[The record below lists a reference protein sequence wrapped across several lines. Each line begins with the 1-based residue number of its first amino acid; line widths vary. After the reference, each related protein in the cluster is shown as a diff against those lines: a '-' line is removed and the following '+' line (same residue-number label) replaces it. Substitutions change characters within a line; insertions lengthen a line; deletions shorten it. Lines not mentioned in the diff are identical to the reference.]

1 LKPAPGRYW
10 AGMSQEN
17 EEIVRAVYDAYN
29 REDLDAAVKDAA
41 PEFELDWTRAVGP
54 QRGVYKL
61 DEIRAFLGDFLEA
74 FESTRVV
81 PDEFIGAG
89 DQVVV
94 PQTGYIRGRDGI
106 EATAR
111 ITLVWTFRDGAI
123 VRTCLYQQKHE
134 ALEAVGLGD

>member
-1 LKPAPGRYW
+1 
-10 AGMSQEN
+10 MSEEN
-17 EEIVRAVYDAYN
+17 VEIVRAVYDAYN
-29 REDLDAAVKDAA
+29 RGDLDAALKDAA
-41 PEFELDWTRAVGP
+41 PGFELDWTRAVGP

-61 DEIRAFLGDFLEA
+61 DQIRAFLVDFLEA

-94 PQTGYIRGRDGI
+94 PQTGYIRGRGGI

-111 ITLVWTFRDGAI
+111 IALVWTFRDGAI
-123 VRTCLYQQKHE
+123 VRICLYQQKQD
-134 ALEAVGLGD
+134 ALEAAGLAE

>member
-1 LKPAPGRYW
+1 
-10 AGMSQEN
+10 MSQEN
-17 EEIVRAVYDAYN
+17 VEMVRAALDAYN
-29 REDLDAAVKDAA
+29 RGDLEAALKDAV
-41 PEFELDWTRAVGP
+41 PEFELDWMRAVGP

-61 DEIRAFLGDFLEA
+61 DQTRAFLLDFLEV

-81 PDEFIGAG
+81 PDEFIEAG

-123 VRTCLYQQKHE
+123 VRICLYQQKQA
-134 ALEAVGLGD
+134 ALEAAGVLE